1 MKHTKI
7 YVIAALLGLLQACA
21 SYNGPGEIYSDRLET
36 FSSEEEFEQYFKTLN
51 GEFDKEEDAEYDGSY
66 PPPPLP
72 PPPPPPPPPAPVA
85 SAPASEA
92 VQETVVV
99 TAAKV
104 SSDDNP
110 SITNTQE
117 AGVDEGDII
126 KQIGTHLIV
135 LQDGR
140 LFSVDL
146 LPGGEP
152 GLSLRDRENV
162 YQSPDEGTW
171 YDEALVFGRSI
182 IAIGYSYE
190 RQASEFA
197 ILELGDG
204 GELNFR
210 DRFFLPSQD
219 YFDGDNY
226 TTRLVNGQLAMHTSY
241 YLLDAEDFSK
251 LSAPILVREEQLD
264 EERKLNPRS
273 VYKSLQNTEDP
284 LLHTITMCPLKDIG
298 NVDAPTPQCKTTAFI
313 AGASYEYYAST
324 DAVWLWLNN
333 KERWSRQEDLGKAL
347 LYRIPYGDENPSVAT
362 VEGRPQNQF
371 SLAADTDVFRALVR
385 KDQEERDDVLQLME
399 LPLSAFGLKP
409 AGVETA
415 TYHDLPD
422 TDGRLEN
429 RFTGTHLVYTLEN
442 EERWWNPF
450 WSDDQNSAD
459 AKLAVVPFEAP
470 GEVQTI
476 TIPHSVIRLERARD
490 HIVATGY
497 ADEKGLSLSSL
508 DLRSGAARLAD
519 TATLPARYESEN
531 RSHAFNSRI
540 EDDGSGMIG
549 IPTVVRIS
557 ESGRPVWRSKQ
568 SDISFLQVGADAA
581 LRSAGTLY
589 PSGNPEHPDY
599 ECEVSCIDWYGNS
612 RPVFT
617 MGRIFALSGTEL
629 VEGEMRNGFVNKT
642 RSVDLTAPVQ

>member
-1 MKHTKI
+1 MARTH
-7 YVIAALLGLLQACA
+7 
-21 SYNGPGEIYSDRLET
+21 RH
-36 FSSEEEFEQYFKTLN
+36 
-51 GEFDKEEDAEYDGSY
+51 
-66 PPPPLP
+66 LP
-72 PPPPPPPPPAPVA
+72 PPPPPPPPPAAAAPAPVA
-85 SAPASEA
+85 EALQSVTVTGASPADS
-92 VQETVVV
+92 
-99 TAAKV
+99 
-104 SSDDNP
+104 DNP

-126 KQIGTHLIV
+126 KQIGSHLIV

-146 LPGGEP
+146 QPGGEP

-190 RQASEFA
+190 REASEFA
-197 ILELGDG
+197 VLELDEDG
-204 GELNFR
+204 ALNFR

-219 YFDGDNY
+219 YYDGDNY

-241 YLLDAEDFSK
+241 FLLDVDEYSE
-251 LSAPILVREEQLD
+251 LSAPILVREEALD
-264 EERKLNPRS
+264 EERKLNPRQ
-273 VYKSLQNTEDP
+273 VYKSLQNTDDP
-284 LLHTITMCPLKDIG
+284 LLHTVTMCPLKDIG
-298 NVDAPTPQCKTTAFI
+298 NEGAPAPQCKTTAFL
-313 AGASYEYYAST
+313 AGESYEYYAST
-324 DAVWLWLNN
+324 DAVWLWLN
-333 KERWSRQEDLGKAL
+333 EGPRWNRTGYGKAL
-347 LYRIPYGDENPSVAT
+347 LYRIPYGDERPSVAE
-362 VEGRPQNQF
+362 VKGRPANQF

-385 KDQEERDDVLQLME
+385 KDREEGDPDLQLMV
-399 LPLSAFGLKP
+399 LPRAALGLTP
-409 AGVETA
+409 GPIESA

-422 TDGRLEN
+422 HDGELEN
-429 RFTGTHLVYTLEN
+429 RFTGTHLVYTLDN

-450 WSDDQNSAD
+450 WSTDNRQAD
-459 AKLAVVPFEAP
+459 ATLAVVPFEAP
-470 GEVQTI
+470 GDVQTL

-497 ADEKGLSLSSL
+497 ASEEGLSLSSL
-508 DLRSGAARLAD
+508 DLRNEAARIAD
-519 TATLPARYESEN
+519 TVMLPARYESEN

-540 EDDGSGMIG
+540 ENDGSGMIG
-549 IPTVVRIS
+549 IPTVVKIT

-568 SDISFLQVGADAA
+568 SDISFLEVDDTVA

-589 PSGNPEHPDY
+589 PSGKPVHPDY

-612 RPVFT
+612 RPIFT

-629 VEGEMRNGFVNKT
+629 VEGEMRNGFVNKI
-642 RSVDLTAPVQ
+642 RSVDLTMPVQ